1 MHCWCS
7 ELMCELLISLDLDL
21 KLDNA
26 IISLALSFCY
36 LEGNNVGHKIPV
48 ISTTFHTKQRI
59 CIGREEKREERDAE
73 IGCYQRPNWDLW
85 CCITSQDVVLNMST
99 FFFVLFHFVS
109 QLPSVQMILR
119 DIIDTKMSTS
129 SLFVLYLCWVFI
141 ILHVFIVKN

>member
-7 ELMCELLISLDLDL
+7 ELMCKLLISLDLDL

-48 ISTTFHTKQRI
+48 ISTTFHTKLRI
-59 CIGREEKREERDAE
+59 CIGREEKREERNAE
-73 IGCYQRPNWDLW
+73 ISCYRRPNWDLQ
-85 CCITSQDVVLNMST
+85 CCIISQYAVLHMST
-99 FFFVLFHFVS
+99 FFILFCFVS
-109 QLPSVQMILR
+109 QLPRVQMILR
-119 DIIDTKMSTS
+119 DIIDTKISTS